1 MEELMVWYLMTS
13 IAVLFLLTYK
23 LMEERAKVDYLLR
36 KEKEDD

>member
-1 MEELMVWYLMTS
+1 MEEVVAGYLMTS

-23 LMEERAKVDYLLR
+23 LMEERAKVNYLLR